1 MIDHLL
7 ALDPGARGIA
17 RFFVAGGAA
26 AAARALHRGGRA
38 LLTTGFA
45 LGPGLPETDGPPGTA
60 VLGRALRRLGS
71 EVIYV
76 TDAVT
81 VPPLEAALKVLG
93 ESADIVTFHATAA
106 GAGETARRL
115 LAEYAPAFLVAVE
128 RPGRTAKGDYLSMR
142 AESVRD
148 WNGPLDA
155 LFLAGAPR
163 GGRRPVTIG
172 VGDGGNEIGMGN
184 VHARVARV
192 SALARRFVSVVT
204 VDHLVVA
211 GTSNWGAYGIVAEL
225 SRLAGRDLLHSSDE
239 EQAMVVACVQAGAV
253 DGVTR
258 RAEPTVD
265 RLPSGA
271 HTGILELLRVAATV
285 EEAAA
290 GSPTRSKSRMGRSKS
305 RAGKSKSRRGGR
317 VR

>member
-1 MIDHLL
+1 M
-7 ALDPGARGIA
+7 
-17 RFFVAGGAA
+17 
-26 AAARALHRGGRA
+26 
-38 LLTTGFA
+38 
-45 LGPGLPETDGPPGTA
+45 
-60 VLGRALRRLGS
+60 
-71 EVIYV
+71 
-76 TDAVT
+76 
-81 VPPLEAALKVLG
+81 
-93 ESADIVTFHATAA
+93 
-106 GAGETARRL
+106 
-115 LAEYAPAFLVAVE
+115 
-128 RPGRTAKGDYLSMR
+128 
-142 AESVRD
+142 
-148 WNGPLDA
+148 
-155 LFLAGAPR
+155 
-163 GGRRPVTIG
+163 
-172 VGDGGNEIGMGN
+172 
-184 VHARVARV
+184 
-192 SALARRFVSVVT
+192 VT

-290 GSPTRSKSRMGRSKS
+290 GSPTRSRSRMGRSKS
-305 RAGKSKSRRGGR
+305 RAGQIEEPKGGR